1 MIAIVIIIMMATMAM
16 TMILTMRAQSF
27 VKEMGFSTADSANL
41 KALVSGGAIAGG
53 FVCAELMERYGR
65 RGGIFII
72 CAATPLILLAQSI
85 TCVRAYRKCACYCTR
100 TQTHSTLH
108 NKVTHRCALCF

>member
-1 MIAIVIIIMMATMAM
+1 
-16 TMILTMRAQSF
+16 MRWRFWLGGAGWRQSF

-85 TCVRAYRKCACYCTR
+85 TYVAVRV
-100 TQTHSTLH
+100 SE
-108 NKVTHRCALCF
+108 